1 MAKEKHNPKQLSFRF
16 NEIDDVLND
25 LIETE
30 HTKEDLKQYET
41 VILGQ
46 VTAKAIKGDKAAV
59 DQYMKY
65 VVGFSDKVET
75 KSEQVITVTSVEF
88 QNA

>member
-16 NEIDDVLND
+16 SEIEQVVND

-46 VTAKAIKGDKAAV
+46 VTAKAVKGDKLAI

>member
-16 NEIDDVLND
+16 NEIDDVLNN

-41 VILGQ
+41 IILGQ
-46 VTAKAIKGDKAAV
+46 VTAKAIKGDKAAI

-65 VVGFSDKVET
+65 VVVFIYKKET
-75 KSEQVITVTSVEF
+75 TVTL
-88 QNA
+88 QQITGMKIK